1 MEEFKNLLYN
11 MLRVVFKGKD
21 AQHSELIKQAKIIS
35 KNIEKNILHISL
47 SPEDKEAAIDMV
59 INQYEMNIGVVQPNP
74 SFLSDGEPGEW
85 FLNEKDNNSF
95 EFFSRY
101 CEYLR
106 DDAQFSDSTIDKIK
120 LSTESILSYCANPKG
135 RTSKENQKKRGL
147 VVGDVQSGKTAN
159 YIALINMACDV
170 GYNIVVLLAG
180 MTSILRQ
187 QTQDRIDSGFIGAKS
202 DTISNI
208 PEFVGVGVE
217 LKRYF
222 GIPLTNHKND
232 FVKYVKENQNAGAQD
247 FNKPIVLVVK
257 KNKSILNSVSQWL
270 KPGLNN
276 IQTSNIL
283 IIDDE
288 ADNASVN
295 TRKDI
300 NEISAINECIRK
312 IYNNFPIASYV
323 GYTATPFAN
332 IFINPFESS
341 LENQDLFPANFI
353 ELLETPSNYFGFDK
367 VFEKDSNDNYL
378 HIQLINESDVYN
390 IPALHKRDYIVK
402 DLPDDLIESIYHFYL
417 VNCIRTLRGDTK
429 KHRSMLINVTRF
441 NDVQYELF
449 DLVERYH
456 NNFVNLLEEINS
468 KISRKPG
475 ICSASQ
481 KLFELYLKDK
491 TFSKARREFSWKDI
505 CRVLLH
511 EAKQIVIRVINNKT
525 KKADRFNYDDYKE
538 DGARAIIIGGFVL
551 SRGLTLEGL
560 VTSYFSRNGSAY
572 DSMLQMSRWFGY
584 RFNYDDICKIYMT
597 EENLN
602 SFDAIN
608 EAVEDLKTQ
617 FRRMA
622 LAHKTPREFGL
633 MVKERPEALET
644 SLLITARNK
653 MYNAKQIFVTTD
665 FSGYGV
671 DTSKIFKSNE
681 ANKTN
686 FNAILKFYNKLFE
699 EGKKFENYSKP
710 LIKNV
715 DKDHIVELI
724 DELEIPMEN
733 LKFDQY
739 SLTTYLKESNVLPS
753 WDVVIATGIK
763 VAENEKFNFFE
774 QKLNPVTRSFK
785 YNVGE
790 KYYRISG
797 DKNRLYEPSIF
808 GSGLS
813 DDEIKQAKEK
823 RSMPIA
829 ADYLDFPNRHPLL
842 VIYPVKLKTDN
853 QDEMI
858 LIDESQYNN
867 AIYGF
872 AIGFPKTSNGIR
884 VKYRAN
890 KIKIQEIVGDL
901 DTDDEGYDW
910 DNDED

>member
-1 MEEFKNLLYN
+1 
-11 MLRVVFKGKD
+11 
-21 AQHSELIKQAKIIS
+21 
-35 KNIEKNILHISL
+35 
-47 SPEDKEAAIDMV
+47 
-59 INQYEMNIGVVQPNP
+59 
-74 SFLSDGEPGEW
+74 
-85 FLNEKDNNSF
+85 
-95 EFFSRY
+95 
-101 CEYLR
+101 
-106 DDAQFSDSTIDKIK
+106 
-120 LSTESILSYCANPKG
+120 
-135 RTSKENQKKRGL
+135 
-147 VVGDVQSGKTAN
+147 
-159 YIALINMACDV
+159 
-170 GYNIVVLLAG
+170 
-180 MTSILRQ
+180 
-187 QTQDRIDSGFIGAKS
+187 
-202 DTISNI
+202 
-208 PEFVGVGVE
+208 
-217 LKRYF
+217 
-222 GIPLTNHKND
+222 
-232 FVKYVKENQNAGAQD
+232 
-247 FNKPIVLVVK
+247 
-257 KNKSILNSVSQWL
+257 
-270 KPGLNN
+270 
-276 IQTSNIL
+276 
-283 IIDDE
+283 
-288 ADNASVN
+288 
-295 TRKDI
+295 
-300 NEISAINECIRK
+300 
-312 IYNNFPIASYV
+312 
-323 GYTATPFAN
+323 
-332 IFINPFESS
+332 
-341 LENQDLFPANFI
+341 
-353 ELLETPSNYFGFDK
+353 
-367 VFEKDSNDNYL
+367 
-378 HIQLINESDVYN
+378 
-390 IPALHKRDYIVK
+390 
-402 DLPDDLIESIYHFYL
+402 
-417 VNCIRTLRGDTK
+417 
-429 KHRSMLINVTRF
+429 
-441 NDVQYELF
+441 
-449 DLVERYH
+449 
-456 NNFVNLLEEINS
+456 
-468 KISRKPG
+468 
-475 ICSASQ
+475 
-481 KLFELYLKDK
+481 
-491 TFSKARREFSWKDI
+491 
-505 CRVLLH
+505 
-511 EAKQIVIRVINNKT
+511 
-525 KKADRFNYDDYKE
+525 
-538 DGARAIIIGGFVL
+538 
-551 SRGLTLEGL
+551 
-560 VTSYFSRNGSAY
+560 
-572 DSMLQMSRWFGY
+572 
-584 RFNYDDICKIYMT
+584 MT

-665 FSGYGV
+665 FSGYAV